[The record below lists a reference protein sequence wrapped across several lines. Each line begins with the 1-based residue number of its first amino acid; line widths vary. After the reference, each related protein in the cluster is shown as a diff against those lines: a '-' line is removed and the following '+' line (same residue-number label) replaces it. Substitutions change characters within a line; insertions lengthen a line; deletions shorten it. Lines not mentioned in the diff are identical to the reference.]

1 MKISRKEQLEQM
13 EYERDVELAELAELA
28 DDEYL
33 PTLGISEDDLD
44 DICEPDDKRAGGTCT
59 M

>member
-13 EYERDVELAELAELA
+13 EYERDVELAELA